1 MKRYWS
7 RRIRDMV
14 PYVPG
19 EQPRDR
25 QFIKLNTN
33 ENPYP
38 PSPKALEA
46 IRAAAGEGLRLYPD
60 PECRAL
66 RETLAAAY
74 GLKPEQVFVGNGSDE
89 VLALCFQAFF
99 DPDRPILFPDVTYSF
114 YPVFAALFGLTYREV
129 PLDENFALPLEPFM
143 GNNGGVVIANPN
155 SPTGRDIS
163 LGDVRALAEGNPEA
177 VVIVDEAYVDFGAQS
192 AVPLVGEYPNLIV
205 VQTMSKSRALA
216 GLRVGYALGD
226 EALIAALNCVKNSFN
241 SYTLDRLAQAGA
253 EGALRD
259 PEYLRAVSMKIA
271 STRDRTADRLRRM
284 GFQVTDSAANF
295 LFATH
300 PDVDAKTLLDG
311 LREKGILVRWWDSP
325 RIRNYL
331 RITVGTEQE
340 MDALCAAL
348 EQLLE
353 ETSAGG

>member
-1 MKRYWS
+1 MRELWS
-7 RRIRDMV
+7 RRARALT
-14 PYVPG
+14 PYTPG

-46 IRAAAGEGLRLYPD
+46 IRAAAGEDLRLYPD
-60 PECRAL
+60 PEAVSL
-66 RETLAAAY
+66 RGTLAATY

-89 VLALCFQAFF
+89 VLAFCFQAFF

-114 YPVFAALFGLTYREV
+114 YPVFADLFGLQYRQV
-129 PLDENFALPLEPFM
+129 PLDGNFAIPLEPFM

-155 SPTGRDIS
+155 APTGRDLS

-192 AVPLVGEYPNLIV
+192 AVPLVCDHPNLVV

-216 GLRVGYALGD
+216 GLRVGYALADGN
-226 EALIAALNCVKNSFN
+226 LIAALHSVKNSFN
-241 SYTLDRLAQAGA
+241 SYPLDRLALAGA
-253 EGALRD
+253 VGALSEPD
-259 PEYLRAVSMKIA
+259 YLRQTAEKITA
-271 STRDRTADRLRRM
+271 TRRRTAEALRAM
-284 GFQVTDSAANF
+284 GFQVGDSAANF
-295 LFATH
+295 LFVTH
-300 PDVDAKTLLDG
+300 PAVAAKALLDG
-311 LREKGILVRWWDSP
+311 LRQRGILVRWWDRP
-325 RIRNYL
+325 RISNHL
-331 RITVGTEQE
+331 RITVGTDEE

-348 EQLLE
+348 RELVP
-353 ETSAGG
+353 

>member
-1 MKRYWS
+1 MREFWS
-7 RRIRDMV
+7 RRARELT

-19 EQPRDR
+19 EQPQGRT
-25 QFIKLNTN
+25 FIKLNTN
-33 ENPYP
+33 ESPYP
-38 PSPKALEA
+38 PAPAALEA
-46 IRAAAGEGLRLYPD
+46 IRAAADGALRLYPD
-60 PECRAL
+60 PECTAL
-66 RETLAAAY
+66 RGALAEAC
-74 GLKPEQVFVGNGSDE
+74 GLSPENVFVGNGSDE

-99 DPDRPILFPDVTYSF
+99 DPEREILFPDVTYSF
-114 YPVFAALFGLTYREV
+114 YPVFAQLYGLSFREV
-129 PLDENFALPLEPFM
+129 PLREDFTLPLEPFL
-143 GNNGGVVIANPN
+143 GGNGGVVVANPN
-155 SPTGRDIS
+155 APTGLAVGLDAI
-163 LGDVRALAEGNPEA
+163 RALLEGNPRS
-177 VVIVDEAYVDFGAQS
+177 VVVVDEAYVDFGAAS
-192 AVPLVGEYPNLIV
+192 AAALVGEYTNLVV
-205 VQTMSKSRALA
+205 VQTMSKSRSLA

-226 EALIAALNCVKNSFN
+226 GDLIAALNSVKNSFN
-241 SYTLDRLAQAGA
+241 SYTLDRLALAGA

-259 PEYLRAVSMKIA
+259 PEYLRAVAMKIA
-271 STRDRTADRLRRM
+271 STRDWTADRLRRI

-300 PDVDAKTLLDG
+300 PDVAAKTLLDG

-331 RITVGTEQE
+331 RITVGTDQE

>member
-1 MKRYWS
+1 MKELWS
-7 RRIRDMV
+7 RRARALT
-14 PYVPG
+14 PYTPG

-60 PECRAL
+60 PEAASL
-66 RETLAAAY
+66 RETLAASY

-89 VLALCFQAFF
+89 VLAFCFQAFF

-114 YPVFAALFGLTYREV
+114 YPVFADLFGLQYRQV
-129 PLDENFALPLEPFM
+129 PLDGNFAIPLEPFM

-155 SPTGRDIS
+155 APTGRDLS

-192 AVPLVGEYPNLIV
+192 AVPLVCDHPNLVV
-205 VQTMSKSRALA
+205 VQTMSKSRSLA

-226 EALIAALNCVKNSFN
+226 GDLIAALNSVKNSFN
-241 SYTLDRLAQAGA
+241 SYTLDRLALAGA

-259 PEYLRAVSMKIA
+259 PEYLRAVAMKIA
-271 STRDRTADRLRRM
+271 STRDWTADRLRRM

-325 RIRNYL
+325 RIGNYL
-331 RITVGTEQE
+331 RITVGTDQE

-353 ETSAGG
+353 ETRAGG